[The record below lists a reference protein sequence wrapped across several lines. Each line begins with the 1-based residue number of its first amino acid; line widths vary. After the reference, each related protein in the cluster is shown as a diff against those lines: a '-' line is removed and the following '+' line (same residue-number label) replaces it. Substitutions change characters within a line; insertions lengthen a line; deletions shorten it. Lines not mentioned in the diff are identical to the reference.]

1 MIAYEIQGER
11 CPVIY
16 VPNKY
21 TNSGY
26 IASALQM
33 MGARPVT
40 GWTPSKD
47 YIIAQNIRHHCD
59 VIVEAWFQEEAPIDF
74 RVYVRSVLAGEHP
87 YLNPKSFYSHIP
99 TNYYLRYR
107 TLQLDLDTM
116 LIEAGLP
123 RIELPPQVEARP
135 KLLQWW
141 HFFPYDLKIS
151 VWERYHKEMEH
162 LGFLLNRP

>member
-11 CPVIY
+11 CPLIY
-16 VPNKY
+16 VPSHY

-40 GWTPSKD
+40 GWTPNKN

-59 VIVEAWFQEEAPIDF
+59 VIVEAWFQEECPIDF
-74 RVYVRSVLAGEHP
+74 RDYVQAILDGEHAH
-87 YLNPKSFYSHIP
+87 LNPNSFYSHIP
-99 TNYYLRYR
+99 TNYYLRYQ

-123 RIELPPQVEARP
+123 AIQLPPKAAARP
-135 KLLQWW
+135 RMMQWW
-141 HFFPYDLKIS
+141 YFFPYDLKIS
-151 VWERYHKEMEH
+151 IWERYHTEMEH
-162 LGFLLNRP
+162 LGFRLNRP